1 MWLQMREGNVSV
13 SEKRS
18 GVRTPESLGG
28 SGTSGVSGTDE
39 EDVEG
44 MNTVMACCV
53 DKIFIKL

>member
-1 MWLQMREGNVSV
+1 MQMREGNVSV

-28 SGTSGVSGTDE
+28 SDTSGVFGTNE
-39 EDVEG
+39 KDVEG

-53 DKIFIKL
+53 GKFFIKL